1 MSAYIQHIATEVPE
15 NYYTQEYIRDF
26 MKKHVGG
33 DRLTDTI
40 LHRIYTQSHIEK
52 RHSVLREF
60 QDNGAEG
67 VFVDKVTGALSSP
80 STGTRNALYTKEARK
95 LFVAGAQKVFEER
108 ADLDPSDI
116 THIITVSCTGFYAP
130 GPDLDIISAL
140 KLPANTQRYH
150 IGFMGCY
157 AGLTALRMAKTICD
171 SDKNAH
177 VLVVSTEL
185 CTLHLKF
192 NKDTDSLLSTAVF
205 ADGCAAAYV
214 SGKVPDSSHNAL
226 RLDSLTS
233 TITPNGAE
241 DMAWTIG
248 DNGFDMTLSTYIPDI
263 IESNLEQVLQP
274 IWEQNETAPS
284 EIDIW
289 AIHPGGRA
297 IVDKV
302 SKNLNLSD
310 KQIEPSRATLRDY
323 GNMSSATILFVLKHV
338 LEKSTEENAILT
350 KTVAAVTS
358 ATLGATSDIDNHVSG
373 SPVATKASD
382 AELDSE
388 IDTDGFAAT
397 SASKSSL
404 SSSLVIEESA
414 VLPNAKLISKSR
426 SSAES
431 DSAKLGPDSDSF
443 FEVHQKPQPQR
454 VLAMAFGPGLT
465 VETGL
470 LTLI

>member
-67 VFVDKVTGALSSP
+67 VFMDKVTGELSSP
-80 STGTRNALYTKEARK
+80 STGTRNAMYTKEARK

-108 ADLDPSDI
+108 HDLDPSHI

-130 GPDLDIISAL
+130 GPDLDIINAL
-140 KLPANTQRYH
+140 KLPPTTQRYH

-171 SDKNAH
+171 ADENAH

-214 SGKVPDSSHNAL
+214 SGKAPDVSRNAL

-302 SKNLNLSD
+302 SKNLSLND
-310 KQIEPSRATLRDY
+310 DQIEASRATLRDY
-323 GNMSSATILFVLKHV
+323 GNMSSATILFVLKYI
-338 LEKSTEENAILT
+338 LEQGNEKTSISAESSQFESASLRDTSQSDSLDETLKSELGSESNADFL
-350 KTVAAVTS
+350 S
-358 ATLGATSDIDNHVSG
+358 
-373 SPVATKASD
+373 
-382 AELDSE
+382 
-388 IDTDGFAAT
+388 
-397 SASKSSL
+397 SASKSSA
-404 SSSLVIEESA
+404 SSSVTDM
-414 VLPNAKLISKSR
+414 P
-426 SSAES
+426 
-431 DSAKLGPDSDSF
+431 
-443 FEVHQKPQPQR
+443 QQPQR